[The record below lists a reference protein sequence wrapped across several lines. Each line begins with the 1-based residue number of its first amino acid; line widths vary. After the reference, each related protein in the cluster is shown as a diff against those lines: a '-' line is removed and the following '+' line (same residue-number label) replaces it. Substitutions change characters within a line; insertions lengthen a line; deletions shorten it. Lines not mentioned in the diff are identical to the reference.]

1 MACLRQSCQT
11 AYNAAMRCWVAQ
23 IVVFSTFCLP
33 ICTRSVKAQQ
43 ANCTSDSAS
52 ASDSEEPSGPE
63 VLITGVT
70 FSGFIQLP
78 VVDQDQIASR
88 IRQESHGD
96 SADGIIEEGLE
107 RVRAGWQ
114 NHGYFKV
121 QVSDEGSTV
130 TSTPDGQR
138 VVLSVHVDEGLQYNL
153 GGITFRNNRAI
164 RDMHALR
171 ALFPV
176 KDGAIFSRERMAEGL
191 ENLRKAYGE
200 LGYINYTGVPES
212 SFDDEK
218 KLAFLEIDIDEGKQF
233 HLTRVEILGLDG
245 PSRREVLKDL
255 RVGQVYNQRLFELA
269 LKKHASELRFLHDD
283 PRNVA
288 KRVDEKMGTVEVAL
302 DARPCGVH

>member
-11 AYNAAMRCWVAQ
+11 AYNAAMRCRVAQ

-33 ICTRSVKAQQ
+33 FCTLSVKAQQ
-43 ANCTSDSAS
+43 ANCPSDSAS
-52 ASDSEEPSGPE
+52 TPDSDAPSGPE

-78 VVDQDQIASR
+78 VVEQDQIASR
-88 IRQESHGD
+88 IKQESHGD

-121 QVSDEGSTV
+121 QVSDQGSTV
-130 TSTPDGQR
+130 SSTPDGQR

-164 RDMHALR
+164 SNVHALR

-176 KDGAIFSRERMAEGL
+176 KDGAIFSREKMAEGL

-218 KLAFLEIDIDEGKQF
+218 KLAFLEVDIDEGKQF

-245 PSRREVLKDL
+245 PSRRELLKDL
-255 RVGQVYNQRLFELA
+255 GVGQVYNQRLFDLA

-288 KRVDEKMGTVEVAL
+288 KRLDEKMGTVEVAL
-302 DARPCGVH
+302 DARPCAVH

>member
-1 MACLRQSCQT
+1 
-11 AYNAAMRCWVAQ
+11 MRRLVAQ
-23 IVVFSTFCLP
+23 FVVFSTFCLP
-33 ICTRSVKAQQ
+33 ICTPSVKAQQ
-43 ANCTSDSAS
+43 ANCPSDSAS
-52 ASDSEEPSGPE
+52 ASNSEEPSGPE

-88 IRQESHGD
+88 IKQESHGY
-96 SADGIIEEGLE
+96 SADRIIEEGLE
-107 RVRAGWQ
+107 RLKAEWQ

-130 TSTPDGQR
+130 TSSPDGQR

-164 RDMHALR
+164 SNVHALR

-176 KDGAIFSRERMAEGL
+176 KDGAIFRRERMAEGL

-200 LGYINYTGVPES
+200 LGYINYAGVPES
-212 SFDDEK
+212 SFDDER

-245 PSRREVLKDL
+245 SSRREVLKDL
-255 RVGQVYNQRLFELA
+255 RVGQVYNQRLFDLA
-269 LKKHASELRFLHDD
+269 LKKHASELRFPHDD
-283 PRNVA
+283 PSNVA
-288 KRVDEKMGTVEVAL
+288 KRLNEKMGTVEVAL
-302 DARPCGVH
+302 DARPCSAR